1 MMKDELVFFRSENWV
16 WLAAF
21 VSGQILSETKKL

>member
-1 MMKDELVFFRSENWV
+1 MMKDELVFFRSENWA

-21 VSGQILSETKKL
+21 VSGQVLSEAKNL